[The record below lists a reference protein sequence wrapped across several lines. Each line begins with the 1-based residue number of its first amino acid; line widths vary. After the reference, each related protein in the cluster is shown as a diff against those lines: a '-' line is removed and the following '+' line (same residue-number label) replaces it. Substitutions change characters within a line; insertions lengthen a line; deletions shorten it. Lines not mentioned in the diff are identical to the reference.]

1 MSEQL
6 NAKKLK
12 LEDSIEYQEGNVVSR
27 KIILKSTGT
36 VTIFSFDKGEGLSE
50 HTAPFDSI
58 VQIIDGR
65 PK

>member
-36 VTIFSFDKGEGLSE
+36 VTIFPFDKGEGLSE
-50 HTAPFDSI
+50 HTAPSM
-58 VQIIDGR
+58 
-65 PK
+65 P

>member
-6 NAKKLK
+6 KAKKLK
-12 LEDSIEYQEGNVVSR
+12 LEDLIEYQEGNVVSR
-27 KIILKSTGT
+27 KIIHKSTGT